1 MSGSGSALRVVV
13 LALVVVTFWF
23 VGRTFDGMP
32 QPKGLDAAP
41 AEFSSARANATLGR
55 LLGPEIPHPVSSP
68 ANQAVRDRVRAE
80 FAALG
85 VKTTIYRATG
95 CNGRPKY
102 GFFVCGTVEDILG
115 EVVPGEGRAIIL
127 LAHYDSVPAGPGAS
141 DDQSGVAT
149 VLETVRALKARGLK
163 SKHPILAVITDG
175 EEAGLLGAAAF
186 VDNPAFRARVGMVV
200 NVEARGNQGPSLLF
214 QTSPGDSALIDLY
227 DRSVPGLATSS
238 LFAVIYKLLP
248 NDTDLTVFLD
258 KGLSGFNFA
267 FSGNVAHYH
276 TPLDT
281 RAHLDP
287 ATLQM
292 HGDNVL
298 GVVSSLMQTD
308 FEALKGGD
316 AVYLTLLGHFIPRL
330 PAGWALP
337 LALLTLV
344 LLAGAAF
351 LSRGEVLGIGRRL
364 AAIAI
369 PLLAIAGAAAFG
381 WLLHVIA
388 TLVSGQPDP
397 SYAYPVWLR
406 ASLILGVLAVILAL
420 SRLASARMTALS
432 VWGWTCVLAVATA
445 AFLPGLSP
453 YFLFPALVGTVLL
466 LAQSRLRGA
475 WSGTIGEAAIFAAA
489 LLPLLIWLT
498 LASSGELV
506 QGLVLHPL
514 VTVPVAFG
522 ALMLL
527 PLLAARPLSRNAW
540 RNATLG
546 TAAAA
551 VILAAVAGLQ
561 PAYSSIAP
569 QRLNINFIDDHVS
582 NKGLWTID
590 TSAPLPKSIRDAL
603 LFSATPERASPLSFQ
618 PSYVA
623 QAGATRF
630 NDPAAAVAVADIVAG
645 AERNVSLSWR
655 GLGQVNRVVV
665 VEPKD
670 SGLVRMEFAGKTLA
684 PEKVS
689 LNPVGT
695 VFACTTDDCG
705 VGGVRLVFASPK
717 PVDVWIGTQR
727 YGLPPDGAKLVAA
740 RPATATASQSGDTT
754 IVFGKL
760 RLL

>member
-1 MSGSGSALRVVV
+1 MSGSGSALRVIV
-13 LALVVVTFWF
+13 LALVVLAFWF
-23 VGRTFDGMP
+23 VGRYANGMP
-32 QPKGLDAAP
+32 APRGLDTPAAD
-41 AEFSSARANATLGR
+41 FSAARANATLGR

-68 ANQAVRDRVRAE
+68 ANAAVRDRVRAE

-95 CNGRPKY
+95 CNGRPKF

-115 EVVPGEGRAIIL
+115 EVVPGEGKAIIL

-186 VDNPAFRARVGMVV
+186 VDNAKFRDRVGMVV

-248 NDTDLTVFLD
+248 NDTDLTVFLN

-287 ATLQM
+287 STLQM
-292 HGDNVL
+292 HGDNML

-308 FEALKGGD
+308 FAALSGSD
-316 AVYLTLLGHFIPRL
+316 AAYLTLLGRFIPRL
-330 PAGWALP
+330 PVAWALP
-337 LALLTLV
+337 LALAALA
-344 LLAGAAF
+344 LLIAAAF

-364 AAIAI
+364 AAVSI
-369 PLLAIAGAAAFG
+369 PLLAVAGAAAFG
-381 WLLHVIA
+381 WLLHLIA
-388 TLVSGQPDP
+388 TLISGQPDP

-406 ASLILGVLAVILAL
+406 AALILGVLAIVLAL
-420 SRLASARMTALS
+420 SRLASARMAALS
-432 VWGWTCVLAVATA
+432 VWGWTAVLAVATA

-453 YFLFPALVGTVLL
+453 YFLFPALVGTVLV

-475 WSGTIGEAAIFAAA
+475 WSGTVGEVAIFAAA
-489 LLPLLIWLT
+489 LLPLLIWLS
-498 LASSGELV
+498 LASSAELV

-514 VTVPVAFG
+514 VTVPVAF
-522 ALMLL
+522 AAMTLI
-527 PLLAARPLSRNAW
+527 PLLAARPLSRSAW

-546 TAAAA
+546 AGAGA
-551 VILAAVAGLQ
+551 VILAVVAGLQ
-561 PAYSSIAP
+561 PASSAIAP
-569 QRLNINFIDDHVS
+569 QRMNITFIDDHTTGKAMWS
-582 NKGLWTID
+582 AD
-590 TSAPLPKSIRDAL
+590 TAALLPAPLRRAAQFGDKPELANPLAQGPSYIAPAGAPRFAAPGTDIRSENAGSGRKVTL
-603 LFSATPERASPLSFQ
+603 TMRASP
-618 PSYVA
+618 
-623 QAGATRF
+623 QAA
-630 NDPAAAVAVADIVAG
+630 
-645 AERNVSLSWR
+645 
-655 GLGQVNRVVV
+655 RVVIV
-665 VEPKD
+665 VPKD
-670 SGLVRMEFAGKTLA
+670 SGLVSAQIDGHVFTPDPA
-684 PEKVS
+684 S
-689 LNPVGT
+689 LNPRGT
-695 VFACTTDDCG
+695 IVICATTDCATKT
-705 VGGVRLVFASPK
+705 VLLNFASRK
-717 PVDVWIGTQR
+717 PVDLLIAEQR
-727 YGLPPDGAKLVAA
+727 QGLPQDGAAIVAA
-740 RPATATASQSGDTT
+740 RPAQATASQSGDTT
-754 IVFGKL
+754 TVLAKVPL
-760 RLL
+760 R